1 MEMYAPYTLLEL
13 SKDYKTRRENATILE
28 VC

>member
-1 MEMYAPYTLLEL
+1 MEMHASYTLLEL
-13 SKDYKTRRENATILE
+13 SKDYKMRRENATILE